1 MVHQRAQM
9 KALEFYQDGGKGRAI
24 CPSCAEIRSLTW
36 KRVDVPFSDGEGMAR
51 NILAGVCDTC
61 GSVIA
66 IPAQSTPAIRAA
78 RRAAPKSLEANV
90 PGIFA
95 DMLDLV
101 ASRIDE
107 NASTD
112 LKRSM
117 IALGAHELASGRQ
130 GARKLE
136 LWHKAA
142 KQAFPEKRGVPRRR
156 LSFKVSARTH
166 ENLRKLARDADMTQT
181 DVITSLAYG
190 FKHDVIDR
198 KDVRRIKM
206 LQALAVATG

>member
-1 MVHQRAQM
+1 MVHQRAQVR
-9 KALEFYQDGGKGRAI
+9 ARQLYQDGGKGRAI
-24 CPSCAEIRSLTW
+24 CPSCAEVRSLTW
-36 KRVDVPFSDGEGMAR
+36 KRVDVPFSDGEGLAR

-61 GSVIA
+61 GNVIA

-107 NASTD
+107 TASPD
-112 LKRSM
+112 LKRSL
-117 IALGAHELASGRQ
+117 IALGAHELVSGKE
-130 GARKLE
+130 GARKLG
-136 LWHKAA
+136 LLYKAA
-142 KQAFPEKRGVPRRR
+142 KLAFPEKRGVPRRR
-156 LSFKVSARTH
+156 ISFKVSPRTM
-166 ENLRKLARDADMTQT
+166 ENLRKLARDADITQT
-181 DVITSLAYG
+181 EVITSLAYG

-198 KDVRRIKM
+198 KDARRIKM
-206 LQALAVATG
+206 LQALAVAAG